1 MKKRYRILMAMLT
14 CLMLLAMGCS
24 QQESGGSETADS
36 AEEETE
42 IQKVRLIA
50 DPPAVAQI
58 IKDNKEIFESK
69 GYELEMIDITDPIG
83 MNQAVEE
90 GSADAN
96 FFQHEIY
103 MQQFN
108 ENNDGHIVVCGDKLY
123 AQLVGI
129 YSEKID
135 DLSDLPDGATV
146 AIQNDDTNR
155 DRALKVLEDAGLLT
169 LDPEVPS
176 ATTLDIVENPKGLQF
191 SEMVGNNLVEALKDV
206 DIAVIPGYVVAK
218 AGGDPQDNL
227 GIYDRDDK
235 DKYAVLMGVKEGNE
249 NEQWAKDLHDFLESP
264 EVKEQIEKELQGSWY
279 PLD

>member
-1 MKKRYRILMAMLT
+1 MKKRYQVLAAILLCMSLIA
-14 CLMLLAMGCS
+14 GCAS
-24 QQESGGSETADS
+24 QNGAET
-36 AEEETE
+36 EETE
-42 IQKVRLIA
+42 ESDVQEVKTVKLIA

-58 IKDNKEIFESK
+58 LKDNKEIFEDK
-69 GYELEMIDITDPIG
+69 GYELEMVDITDPIA

-108 ENNDGHIVVCGDKLY
+108 ENNDGHMVVCGDKLY

-129 YSEKID
+129 FSEKID
-135 DLSDLPDGATV
+135 DLADLKEGATV
-146 AIQNDDTNR
+146 AVQNDDTNR
-155 DRALKVLEDAGLLT
+155 DRALKVLEDAGLIK
-169 LDPEVPS
+169 LDPEVDT

-191 SEMVGNNLVEALKDV
+191 TEMVGNSLIEALKDV

-218 AGGDPQDNL
+218 SGGNPQDNL
-227 GIYDRDDK
+227 GTYDRDDK
-235 DKYAVLMGVKEGNE
+235 DKYAVLMAVKEGNE
-249 NEQWAKDLHDFLESP
+249 NEQWAKDLHDFLEDP
-264 EVKEQIEKELQGSWY
+264 TVQKQIEEELQGSWY

>member
-1 MKKRYRILMAMLT
+1 MKKIYRVLAAV
-14 CLMLLAMGCS
+14 LLCMSLIAGCS
-24 QQESGGSETADS
+24 SQNNAESKQNEEKDVQEVKTV
-36 AEEETE
+36 
-42 IQKVRLIA
+42 KLIA

-58 IKDNKEIFESK
+58 LKDNKEIFEEK
-69 GYELEMIDITDPIG
+69 GYELEMIDITDPIA

-108 ENNDGHIVVCGDKLY
+108 ENNDGHMVVCGDKLY

-135 DLSDLPDGATV
+135 DLADLKEGATV

-155 DRALKVLEDAGLLT
+155 DRALKVLEDAGLIKLN
-169 LDPEVPS
+169 PEVDT
-176 ATTLDIVENPKGLQF
+176 ATTLDIIENPKGLQF
-191 SEMVGNNLVEALKDV
+191 TEMVGNSLIEALKDV

-218 AGGDPQDNL
+218 SGGNPQDNL
-227 GIYDRDDK
+227 GTYDRDDK
-235 DKYAVLMGVKEGNE
+235 DKYAVLMAVKEGNE
-249 NEQWAKDLHDFLESP
+249 NEQWAKDLHDFLEDP
-264 EVKEQIEKELQGSWY
+264 TVQQQIEEELQGSWY

>member
-1 MKKRYRILMAMLT
+1 MKKRYRILTVILL
-14 CLMLLAMGCS
+14 CLMMLAMGCS
-24 QQESGGSETADS
+24 QQNNEEGNDTEGTDS
-36 AEEETE
+36 QEKKT
-42 IQKVRLIA
+42 VRLIA

-58 IKDNKEIFESK
+58 LKDNKEIFEDK
-69 GYELEMIDITDPIG
+69 GYELEMIDITDPIA

-108 ENNDGHIVVCGDKLY
+108 ENNNGHMVVCGDKLY

-135 DLSDLPDGATV
+135 DLSELAEGATV

-155 DRALKVLEDAGLLT
+155 DRALKVLEDAGLIK
-169 LDPEVPS
+169 LDPDVAS
-176 ATTLDIVENPKGLQF
+176 ATTLDIIENPKGLQF

-218 AGGDPQDNL
+218 SGGDPQDNL
-227 GIYDRDDK
+227 GTYDRDDK
-235 DKYAVLMGVKEGNE
+235 DKYAVLMAVKEGNE
-249 NEQWAKDLHDFLESP
+249 NEQWAKDLHDFLEDP
-264 EVKEQIEKELQGSWY
+264 AVQEQIEEELQGSWY